1 MTTNFRAWRV
11 PFGDFFGVGH
21 GKIRD
26 YSSAMFEMSLN
37 PGASTASFNCWVKM
51 PFRERAKVVVNN
63 ESEAEIRLF
72 HYFDYR
78 EMESLPEKLYYF
90 HSNWRAE
97 MPRRATPLIDGKE
110 GANLTGDYNYC
121 ILDTRGE
128 GNFLGCSLS
137 VDNFTGGWWG
147 EGDDMIFHPRRT
159 VSAVVPRHRQRRL
172 FQSSVGDAEYLLS
185 LCRHAFIQH

>member
-1 MTTNFRAWRV
+1 MTTNFRACGCRS
-11 PFGDFFGVGH
+11 GDFFGVGH

-26 YSSAMFEMSLN
+26 YTSALFEMSLN
-37 PGASTASFNCWVKM
+37 PGSATAAFNCWVKM

-78 EMESLPEKLYYF
+78 ELESLPERLYYF

-97 MPRRATPLIDGKE
+97 MPRHATPLIDGKE
-110 GANLTGDYNYC
+110 GPNLTGDDNYC

-137 VDNFTGGWWG
+137 VDNFRWRLVGRG
-147 EGDDMIFHPRRT
+147 RRHDL
-159 VSAVVPRHRQRRL
+159 HRR
-172 FQSSVGDAEYLLS
+172 
-185 LCRHAFIQH
+185 